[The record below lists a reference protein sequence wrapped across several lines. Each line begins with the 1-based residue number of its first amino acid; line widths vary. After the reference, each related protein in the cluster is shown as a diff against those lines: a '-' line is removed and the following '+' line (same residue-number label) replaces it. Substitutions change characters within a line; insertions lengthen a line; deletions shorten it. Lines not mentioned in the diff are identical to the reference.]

1 MNDQRHLQIEELFQK
16 VVDLPPD
23 RRSDFL
29 EGQAE
34 LDQELR
40 AEVEALL
47 ECLDDTRVA
56 SLDFLEK
63 TDEPEFIGLRIG
75 PYKVLELIGEGGF
88 GAVYMAEQEDPIRR
102 RVALKIIKLGMDTKQ
117 VIARF
122 EAERQALAL
131 MDHPNIAR
139 VLDAGATPTGR
150 PYFVMELVRGIPI
163 SDFCD
168 EKSLSVQERLGLFVQ
183 VCRAV
188 QHAHQK
194 GVIHRD
200 IKPSNVLVTLHDGVP
215 VPKVIDFGI
224 AKATDRPL
232 TEKTLF
238 TTFHQFV
245 GTPEYMSPEQAE
257 MSGLDVDTR
266 TDIYSLGVL
275 LYMLL
280 TGRTPFEKK
289 ELERAAFGE
298 IQRIIREELPPTPSQ
313 VLSRMGPEVETVAQS
328 RQVTTQ
334 ALGRLMRGELDWI
347 VMKALEKDRTRRY
360 ETATSLAADVESHL
374 KNEPVQAG
382 PPGATYRLR
391 KFVHR
396 HRVGVMTGFLVVI
409 TLLVGLAL
417 AIAGFLQADRARD
430 TLEVE
435 RDAVATMARTARNEA
450 EKAWSVTRF
459 MQQMLES
466 VNPWNLQKQG
476 VSMRFILDEAARRIE
491 EGVLSEQPEVEATVR
506 MTLGKTY
513 VAMGL
518 HDDAEIHLRAAVAL
532 RERTLG
538 DEASGTLESRTAL
551 AILFRRQGRTI
562 LAEKTLR
569 AIQDTAYRVLGER
582 HPLTLT
588 VMNSRGVCLWRLGKL
603 AAAEALHRRTLG
615 IRRDLLGPEHL
626 DTLKSMINLGS
637 VLLLM
642 EKGPEAESLLR
653 RVLETSRRRFG
664 TDHSQ
669 TLTAMKNLAFI
680 LKHRKKY
687 EEAEVLYKKALVTL
701 QRILGDD
708 HEETCFTRI
717 DYFSLLVDLGKVDEY
732 GPLLGEMIGQ
742 FQKVAARPGVDASR
756 ICYLAGV
763 LLHCQPHH
771 LVPSSNTWTRSAFQ
785 GLEAPCTELA
795 MVAEKMLR
803 KAVETIR
810 LERGEDHPT
819 WLFGMSLLATA
830 LFRQGRLEETEAQ
843 HVRLLR
849 LQRQL
854 AGEEDPQTMK
864 AMVNLGIIF
873 LYRKKLARAEAV
885 LRRALELQE
894 AHLGPDYPERHKAM
908 YNLALVLKLQNRL
921 EEAEPMHRRA
931 LDLQRRHLGDNH
943 PETRQSLAHFLGLL
957 HLLGRSEEHRR
968 LTEAEL
974 ERLRQAVERPGA
986 SARNHSDFARMLLTC
1001 NIEDLRDVDAAVASA
1016 RRAVELSGGRVIPY
1030 LAVLVLACH
1039 QAGDLFETIRWQKR
1053 LVTLAAPAQPSKF
1066 TVVERSLVELLGKTR
1081 GAFGLLEAT
1090 CHILA
1095 ARLVKRVLAKR
1106 AKG

>member
-1 MNDQRHLQIEELFQK
+1 MQERVTKGLILILMGLIVLLHLSLEEAK
-16 VVDLPPD
+16 RPEADSTD
-23 RRSDFL
+23 RK
-29 EGQAE
+29 E
-34 LDQELR
+34 QEL
-40 AEVEALL
+40 
-47 ECLDDTRVA
+47 
-56 SLDFLEK
+56 
-63 TDEPEFIGLRIG
+63 
-75 PYKVLELIGEGGF
+75 
-88 GAVYMAEQEDPIRR
+88 
-102 RVALKIIKLGMDTKQ
+102 
-117 VIARF
+117 
-122 EAERQALAL
+122 
-131 MDHPNIAR
+131 
-139 VLDAGATPTGR
+139 
-150 PYFVMELVRGIPI
+150 
-163 SDFCD
+163 
-168 EKSLSVQERLGLFVQ
+168 
-183 VCRAV
+183 
-188 QHAHQK
+188 
-194 GVIHRD
+194 
-200 IKPSNVLVTLHDGVP
+200 
-215 VPKVIDFGI
+215 
-224 AKATDRPL
+224 
-232 TEKTLF
+232 
-238 TTFHQFV
+238 
-245 GTPEYMSPEQAE
+245 
-257 MSGLDVDTR
+257 
-266 TDIYSLGVL
+266 
-275 LYMLL
+275 
-280 TGRTPFEKK
+280 
-289 ELERAAFGE
+289 
-298 IQRIIREELPPTPSQ
+298 
-313 VLSRMGPEVETVAQS
+313 QS
-328 RQVTTQ
+328 RQKPN
-334 ALGRLMRGELDWI
+334 I
-347 VMKALEKDRTRRY
+347 VRMKIEEIRTRV
-360 ETATSLAADVESHL
+360 T
-374 KNEPVQAG
+374 
-382 PPGATYRLR
+382 LR
-391 KFVHR
+391 EIQEK
-396 HRVGVMTGFLVVI
+396 
-409 TLLVGLAL
+409 
-417 AIAGFLQADRARD
+417 
-430 TLEVE
+430 
-435 RDAVATMARTARNEA
+435 A
-450 EKAWSVTRF
+450 EKKVRISKEKPKRSPIRAPKPRKRNKKKPILTAKVSV
-459 MQQMLES
+459 S
-466 VNPWNLQKQG
+466 DNLIKQG
-476 VSMRFILDEAARRIE
+476 
-491 EGVLSEQPEVEATVR
+491 LSVIGQ
-506 MTLGKTY
+506 K
-513 VAMGL
+513 
-518 HDDAEIHLRAAVAL
+518 
-532 RERTLG
+532 
-538 DEASGTLESRTAL
+538 
-551 AILFRRQGRTI
+551 
-562 LAEKTLR
+562 
-569 AIQDTAYRVLGER
+569 
-582 HPLTLT
+582 
-588 VMNSRGVCLWRLGKL
+588 
-603 AAAEALHRRTLG
+603 
-615 IRRDLLGPEHL
+615 
-626 DTLKSMINLGS
+626 
-637 VLLLM
+637 
-642 EKGPEAESLLR
+642 
-653 RVLETSRRRFG
+653 
-664 TDHSQ
+664 
-669 TLTAMKNLAFI
+669 
-680 LKHRKKY
+680 
-687 EEAEVLYKKALVTL
+687 
-701 QRILGDD
+701 
-708 HEETCFTRI
+708 
-717 DYFSLLVDLGKVDEY
+717 
-732 GPLLGEMIGQ
+732 GEMIGQ